1 MRKAIRSIMSG
12 KSYPPRFCDVIIEG
26 ESVCLE
32 VKTNK
37 DRYESISWEDLTYQ
51 VKKAIEQSKEE

>member
-1 MRKAIRSIMSG
+1 MRKAIRNIMSG
-12 KSYPPRFCDVIIEG
+12 KPYPPRFCDVVIEG
-26 ESVCLE
+26 KSVCLE

-51 VKKAIEQSKEE
+51 VEKAIEQSKEE

>member
-1 MRKAIRSIMSG
+1 MRQPIRNL
-12 KSYPPRFCDVIIEG
+12 KSDKPVPPRFCDVVIEG

>member
-1 MRKAIRSIMSG
+1 MSG
-12 KSYPPRFCDVIIEG
+12 KPYPPRFCDVVIEG
-26 ESVCLE
+26 KSVCLE

-51 VKKAIEQSKEE
+51 VEKAIEQSKEE